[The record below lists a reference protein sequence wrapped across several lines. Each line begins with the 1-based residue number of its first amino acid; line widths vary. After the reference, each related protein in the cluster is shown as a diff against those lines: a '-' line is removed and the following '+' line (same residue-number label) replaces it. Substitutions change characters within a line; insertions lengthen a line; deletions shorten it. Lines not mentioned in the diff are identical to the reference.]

1 MLPNRTIAF
10 SRSSWEDRAALV
22 EDGAV
27 VEIEIERRDAGLRP
41 GDVYAGRLRRV
52 VSGLDAAFVDLG
64 DERPAYLPLPA
75 SERTR
80 LGALPRGRTLLV
92 QVVKA
97 PLGGKGARVSAA
109 PVLSSQSWVLNTG
122 SKGVAISRKIADAAE
137 RDRLRG
143 IGARFSDAGYG
154 WIARTAAAGRSEVS
168 LAHEASV
175 LLERWRELESAAAT
189 IVPPQ
194 RLQPELD
201 LPFRWLRDRLD
212 VPGTRIVVDGA
223 ELGAELGRRMEG
235 AGTRASVDVEA
246 GPDSGGAFAAL
257 GIDRALRE
265 AVSRIVRL
273 PSGGH
278 VTIDRTEA
286 LTVVDVDTGRSV
298 GTRDLENTILATNLE
313 AARAIARQIR
323 LRNMGGI
330 VVIDFIDMAV
340 ASNRERVS
348 SELRA
353 GFATDPL
360 PWFLVGFGAT
370 FNADLGG
377 GLDLKPGIRSLNG
390 VASILT
396 TVDQESKA
404 LFSPDVGAFVKGN
417 ELSSALENWTFGFTW
432 RYRYQL
438 DLQIPLTILLSGIP
452 LKLDFK
458 STLLYTPETYTLGT
472 AYHFGSDGVIAFDLA
487 YNRYSNFKS
496 PSLVIDTD
504 IDIPI
509 LPLELKSGPAIDPNF
524 SDTWT
529 PRIGADYRVYVG
541 ESLDVWLRGGYS
553 FDPSPAPKQTRTTNF
568 VDGDKHIF
576 GIGTGFTAKSLF
588 GTDVSKSNPTFN
600 LTFQTQLLSKTRAVK
615 DADVPAVNPGQPV
628 VTGEGVVYYLGA
640 AISADTSV
648 P

>member
-340 ASNRERVS
+340 ASNCERVS
-348 SELRA
+348 NELRA
-353 GFATDPL
+353 GFATDPSPVEIL
-360 PWFLVGFGAT
+360 PFTPFGLVQLT
-370 FNADLGG
+370 RKRTRPS
-377 GLDLKPGIRSLNG
+377 LDEQLLAECPRCAGSGR
-390 VASILT
+390 VPA
-396 TVDQESKA
+396 A
-404 LFSPDVGAFVKGN
+404 AAVGARV
-417 ELSSALENWTFGFTW
+417 LRALES
-432 RYRYQL
+432 RL
-438 DLQIPLTILLSGIP
+438 EEDLRV
-452 LKLDFK
+452 
-458 STLLYTPETYTLGT
+458 
-472 AYHFGSDGVIAFDLA
+472 A
-487 YNRYSNFKS
+487 
-496 PSLVIDTD
+496 LV
-504 IDIPI
+504 
-509 LPLELKSGPAIDPNF
+509 
-524 SDTWT
+524 
-529 PRIGADYRVYVG
+529 V
-541 ESLDVWLRGGYS
+541 
-553 FDPSPAPKQTRTTNF
+553 RT
-568 VDGDKHIF
+568 
-576 GIGTGFTAKSLF
+576 S
-588 GTDVSKSNPTFN
+588 
-600 LTFQTQLLSKTRAVK
+600 
-615 DADVPAVNPGQPV
+615 QPV
-628 VTGEGVVYYLGA
+628 VDWLRREA
-640 AISADTSV
+640 AVTLQALERRGGRAILVRNDERITAEFV
-648 P
+648 IEPPRA